1 MSDAE
6 DLSEEVSV
14 SGVEESR
21 TAKWCGIRPDPAEK
35 KWRKCYLLQMLVLP
49 FIPIVAV
56 ILQTALSLRHILHY
70 RISVAE
76 VEMQVTIATELG
88 KVVTQMQLE
97 RSEVAFYIF
106 TNGHFFR
113 SNLTSRFAV
122 TDQALDRLSTWPMVV
137 VSTASGHRLVFND
150 SVTFR
155 RNLDLFRYTIII
167 KVFCIILNIIQ
178 NFIYDDVPEEDNMT
192 VIE

>member
-21 TAKWCGIRPDPAEK
+21 TGKWCGIRPDPAEK
-35 KWRKCYLLQMLVLP
+35 RWRKCYLLQMLVLP

-76 VEMQVTIATELG
+76 VDLQV
-88 KVVTQMQLE
+88 
-97 RSEVAFYIF
+97 
-106 TNGHFFR
+106 N
-113 SNLTSRFAV
+113 
-122 TDQALDRLSTWPMVV
+122 DQ
-137 VSTASGHRLVFND
+137 F
-150 SVTFR
+150 
-155 RNLDLFRYTIII
+155 
-167 KVFCIILNIIQ
+167 
-178 NFIYDDVPEEDNMT
+178 
-192 VIE
+192 